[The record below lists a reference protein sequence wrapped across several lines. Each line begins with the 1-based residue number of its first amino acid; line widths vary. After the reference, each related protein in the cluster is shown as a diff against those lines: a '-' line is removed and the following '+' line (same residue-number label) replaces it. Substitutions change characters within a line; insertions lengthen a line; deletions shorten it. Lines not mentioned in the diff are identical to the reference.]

1 MCGENIPLGTPLDCV
16 QGSSPR
22 VRGKLP
28 NRVHPTDLKGL
39 IPAHA
44 GKTYGC
50 RTRGRRLRAH
60 PRACGENFIVRI
72 CPALIRGSSP
82 RMRGRLPIV
91 AKGAAETGLIPAH
104 AGKTSILSAAAT
116 STRAHP
122 RACGENRSQ
131 PSEISA
137 LTGSS
142 PRMRGKQAADLE
154 QSVGA
159 GLIPAHAGKTLHR
172 AG

>member
-60 PRACGENFIVRI
+60 PRACGENFEATRREV
-72 CPALIRGSSP
+72 AEKGSSP
-82 RMRGRLPIV
+82 RMRGKQSRRGPRNRIR
-91 AKGAAETGLIPAH
+91 GLIPAH
-104 AGKTSILSAAAT
+104 AGKTFSLLGT
-116 STRAHP
+116 SPRLRAHP
-122 RACGENRSQ
+122 RACGENFEATRR
-131 PSEISA
+131 EVA
-137 LTGSS
+137 EKGSS
-142 PRMRGKQAADLE
+142 PRMRGKQMVRGYKY
-154 QSVGA
+154 SKVR
-159 GLIPAHAGKTLHR
+159 LIPAHAGKTR
-172 AG
+172 SFR